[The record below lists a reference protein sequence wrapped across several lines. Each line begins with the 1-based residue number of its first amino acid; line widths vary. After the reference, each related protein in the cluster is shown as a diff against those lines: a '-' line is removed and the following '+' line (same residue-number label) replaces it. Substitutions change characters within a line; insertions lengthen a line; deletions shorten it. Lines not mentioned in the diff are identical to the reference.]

1 MRIFQNGSK
10 GIYMLNKFLP
20 VFISLFFAVGL
31 SAQAPTMKPSALT
44 GDVLSITESLIVLQT
59 KEGALNVGVSAATE
73 FKKVPPDNPKLS
85 AATVAAASDISV
97 GDKLLVTGILSE
109 DKSSLPAR
117 AVYLM
122 TKSDIAQR
130 NQADTQRWA
139 TRGISGKVASANKET
154 GQLTIEVRGLA
165 GTQNVT
171 VTPRTGAKFLRY
183 KQDSVQ
189 YSEAVSGTISD
200 VQAGDMVRALGDRS
214 SDGLS
219 FSAEEI
225 VTGAFRTVAGTVK
238 SINADG
244 TEIVITE
251 LQTKKDV
258 TVSIGRSSTL
268 KKFPEELATRMA
280 GNGGGGGRP
289 GAGQG
294 QGGGRQANAGAPNG
308 APAGGA
314 GGGLGRPGM
323 GGGPRGGID
332 DMYERFP
339 VIKAAELK
347 AGDMIAVSSSK
358 NGVSDRIT
366 AIKLLAGVEPF
377 VRAAQIQ
384 QSASG
389 RGGRGGQGAGFSI
402 PGLDGFDNP

>member
-1 MRIFQNGSK
+1 
-10 GIYMLNKFLP
+10 MLNKFIP
-20 VFISLFFAVGL
+20 IFFSVLFVAGI
-31 SAQAPTMKPSALT
+31 SAQTSNVKPSALT
-44 GDVLSITESLIVLQT
+44 GDVVSINETLLVLKT
-59 KEGALNVGVSAATE
+59 KDGALNVGLTATTE

-85 AATVAAASDISV
+85 AATAAAASDISV
-97 GDKLLVTGILSE
+97 GDKLLVTGILSD
-109 DKSSLPAR
+109 DKMSLPAK

-139 TRGISGKVASANKET
+139 TRGISGKVASANKDT
-154 GQLTIEVRGLA
+154 GQLTIEVRGLS
-165 GTQNVT
+165 GTQSVT
-171 VTPRTGAKFLRY
+171 VTPRSGAKFLRY

-189 YSEAVSGTISD
+189 YSEAIAGTIVD

-225 VTGAFRTVAGTVK
+225 ITGAFRTVAGTVK
-238 SINADG
+238 SVNPDG

-251 LQTKKDV
+251 LQSKKDV
-258 TVSIGRSSTL
+258 TVSIGRGSTL
-268 KKFPEELATRMA
+268 KKFPEEMAMRMA
-280 GNGGGGGRP
+280 GNGGTQP
-289 GAGQG
+289 GTG
-294 QGGGRQANAGAPNG
+294 QGGGRLAGAGAPGGTPSGTAG
-308 APAGGA
+308 APGM
-314 GGGLGRPGM
+314 GRPGM
-323 GGGPRGGID
+323 GGGPRAGID

-339 VIKAAELK
+339 VITAAELK

-358 NGVSDRIT
+358 SGAEDRIT

-377 VRAAQIQ
+377 VRAAQMQ
-384 QSASG
+384 QAASG
-389 RGGRGGQGAGFSI
+389 RAGRGGQGSGFSI

>member
-1 MRIFQNGSK
+1 
-10 GIYMLNKFLP
+10 MLNKFLP
-20 VFISLFFAVGL
+20 AFFSVLFAATI
-31 SAQAPTMKPSALT
+31 SAQTPGTKPSALT
-44 GDVLSITESLIVLQT
+44 GDVVSINATLLVLQT
-59 KEGALNVGVSAATE
+59 KDGALNVAITSATE

-85 AATVAAASDISV
+85 AATAAAESDISV

-109 DKSSLPAR
+109 DKKSLPAR

-139 TRGISGKVASANKET
+139 TRGISGKVASANKDT
-154 GQLTIEVRGLA
+154 GQLAIEVRGLS
-165 GTQNVT
+165 GMQTVT
-171 VTPRTGAKFLRY
+171 VTPRSGAKFLRY

-189 YSEAVSGTISD
+189 YSEAVAGTISN
-200 VQAGDMVRALGDRS
+200 VQAGDMVRALGERS

-225 VTGAFRTVAGTVK
+225 ITGAFRTVAGTVK

-244 TEIVITE
+244 TEIVISE
-251 LQTKKDV
+251 LQSKKDV
-258 TVSIGRSSTL
+258 TISIGRGSTL
-268 KKFPEELATRMA
+268 KKFPEEMAMRMA
-280 GNGGGGGRP
+280 GNGGGQAGT
-289 GAGQG
+289 GQG
-294 QGGGRQANAGAPNG
+294 QGGGRPASAGVPS
-308 APAGGA
+308 APASAAQVA
-314 GGGLGRPGM
+314 GSGQGRPGM

-339 VIKAAELK
+339 VITAAELK

-358 NGVSDRIT
+358 SGVEDRIT

-377 VRAAQIQ
+377 VRAAQMQ
-384 QSASG
+384 QAGSG
-389 RGGRGGQGAGFSI
+389 RNGRGGQGAGFSI